1 MSELR
6 CNTRIL
12 FIYMFFEFMLIYFN
26 YLFKISDLIIATFKN
41 HADLLEYAILKI
53 KSLVLLLEL

>member
-1 MSELR
+1 M
-6 CNTRIL
+6 I
-12 FIYMFFEFMLIYFN
+12 FEFMLIYFN
-26 YLFKISDLIIATFKN
+26 YLFKISDLIIATFKS